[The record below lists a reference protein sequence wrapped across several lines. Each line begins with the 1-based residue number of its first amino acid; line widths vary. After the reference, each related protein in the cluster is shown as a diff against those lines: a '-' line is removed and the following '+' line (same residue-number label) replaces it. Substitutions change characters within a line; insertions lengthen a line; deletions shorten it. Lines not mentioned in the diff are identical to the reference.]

1 MLNRTAYFV
10 STGHVQD
17 HFNRQ
22 TIDTK
27 CTHTVQVRMA
37 IAMRTCHAHLVMC
50 CGRRTCHSMACLQR
64 GLRQSQVNKP
74 DDMGGSSETT
84 T

>member
-27 CTHTVQVRMA
+27 CTHTVQVRPA
-37 IAMRTCHAHLVMC
+37 QYCHTAADTELAMC
-50 CGRRTCHSMACLQR
+50 CLTRSCQIFWCMLHTKQIACW
-64 GLRQSQVNKP
+64 
-74 DDMGGSSETT
+74 
-84 T
+84 